1 MQYRAQFPVV
11 IKHLSH
17 YFLGIFIT
25 ALPLIAWF
33 LAHPEQYF
41 NRASQV
47 SILNTNLNNGDLLGT
62 VLRNINAVFGMF
74 LVQGDR
80 IWRHNL
86 SLRPVFDGITGL
98 FFIFGVGIIVW
109 RLWRGSNRHS
119 AVYLLIVWLMYLLPS
134 IFSEDSPHYLRAIGS
149 LPATCLITA
158 LGLERV
164 LAWLSRH
171 GYLMFLNFISRPTK
185 KWVTPPA
192 ILASTIFFVSGYASY
207 SDYFYKYAISPQT
220 AFWLESH
227 NTALATLVNETLA
240 NEIFIDNR
248 LTQDNPTLT
257 FLSPKANSATSFK
270 LDNVLNLTNT
280 SLKLFVFDPNHDWT
294 ALRQS
299 LPHPAQFIGRMGT
312 QAQGDKDPVPRTA
325 FATIETQPLPNS
337 ISQTKVIFENG
348 INLITDKVI
357 SIAPL
362 NITTTHLLTLT
373 WQANTPIRNDFAIF
387 VHIRRNGVV
396 VAQHDGSPAQGL
408 LPMPFWQSG
417 DIIYD
422 EHPIIYKA
430 QLGDEVVVGI
440 YDRADNTR
448 LTVSDTNGRPLG
460 DSVMILTIK

>member
-1 MQYRAQFPVV
+1 
-11 IKHLSH
+11 
-17 YFLGIFIT
+17 
-25 ALPLIAWF
+25 
-33 LAHPEQYF
+33 
-41 NRASQV
+41 
-47 SILNTNLNNGDLLGT
+47 
-62 VLRNINAVFGMF
+62 
-74 LVQGDR
+74 
-80 IWRHNL
+80 
-86 SLRPVFDGITGL
+86 
-98 FFIFGVGIIVW
+98 
-109 RLWRGSNRHS
+109 
-119 AVYLLIVWLMYLLPS
+119 
-134 IFSEDSPHYLRAIGS
+134 
-149 LPATCLITA
+149 
-158 LGLERV
+158 
-164 LAWLSRH
+164 
-171 GYLMFLNFISRPTK
+171 
-185 KWVTPPA
+185 
-192 ILASTIFFVSGYASY
+192 
-207 SDYFYKYAISPQT
+207 
-220 AFWLESH
+220 
-227 NTALATLVNETLA
+227 
-240 NEIFIDNR
+240 
-248 LTQDNPTLT
+248 
-257 FLSPKANSATSFK
+257 
-270 LDNVLNLTNT
+270 
-280 SLKLFVFDPNHDWT
+280 
-294 ALRQS
+294 
-299 LPHPAQFIGRMGT
+299 MGT